1 MERYINP
8 ENIKLNSLS
17 WIDGGEDILVPL
29 VDVKKAIAQ
38 TPTEEDVVKIVR
50 CKNCVH
56 WGGINYGFVCRK
68 LSGIDTKICMGAE
81 HYCSYGERK
90 ENESSID

>member
-1 MERYINP
+1 MPRYINP
-8 ENIKLNSLS
+8 DKIALNALT
-17 WIDGGEDILVPL
+17 WLDGDNDVLVPL
-29 VDVKKAIAQ
+29 VSVKKAIAQ
-38 TPTEEDVVKIVR
+38 TPTEEDVVKVVR

-81 HYCSYGERK
+81 QFCSYGERK
-90 ENESSID
+90 EK